1 MAVHFFTA
9 QNLKSNVMNVDTY
22 VLGISK
28 MQIHHTIVPDDMY
41 TVSVH

>member
-1 MAVHFFTA
+1 
-9 QNLKSNVMNVDTY
+9 MNVDTY

-28 MQIHHTIVPDDMY
+28 MQIHHTIVSDMY